1 MEQKPY
7 VPPEKSLPEY
17 TIKAFVLGII
27 LSIIIGTAS
36 VYLWLYAAGAAV
48 SASIPA
54 SIISLA
60 FLRLLKDK
68 NILESNMVQTAASVG
83 ESLAIGIILTL
94 PALII
99 LNYYTEFPY
108 YIVTVVSVIG
118 GLLGVL
124 SAVILR
130 RVFIVEEKLPYP
142 EGRACAEVLIA
153 GDKGRLH
160 AKPVVYGGLFGG
172 IYKLLGNSGL
182 WARTV
187 ETAKMVGSGVFYI
200 GSELSAALI
209 GVGYII
215 GLNIAFFIFLG
226 GAIAWFVAVPFFSD
240 ITGNPHGLKSAV
252 DIAYATWSENITYM
266 GASAMIVGGFWKIVK
281 LRRSV
286 IRKIKSSLEIARRKQ
301 TGKGILRTEEDLPI
315 NYIIVLSIAI
325 AVPLFL
331 FYLHIINSVVI
342 AAVIVIVLLAIGF
355 LVSSIA
361 GYVVGLVGFSYNP
374 ITYIAII
381 NLFFVAILLKTLGL
395 SGIEGMSVAIL
406 VAAVI
411 FIAAAIAGDTMQ
423 DLATGHLVGAT
434 PKKQQIFK
442 IISIFFTALV
452 MAPVLNLLIKVY
464 GIRGT
469 ATAKA
474 NALPAPHAFFI
485 ARFTES
491 IFKETFYWYEIYLPI
506 IIGVAIA
513 IVFIT
518 LDEIL
523 AIENS
528 RFRIPIMAIA
538 VGIYL
543 PLSISIPIFI
553 GGITRYLVN
562 KAKGNNV
569 KEIST
574 DAGVLGAAGLIAGEA
589 IMMTFFAVLVVT
601 NKAPSIGFSSN
612 ILGILF
618 LVGLLI
624 WLYMVGKKRDE

>member
-36 VYLWLYAAGAAV
+36 VYLWLYAAGAAI

-215 GLNIAFFIFLG
+215 GLNIAFFIFLD
-226 GAIAWFVAVPFFSD
+226 GAIAWFVAIPFFSAT
-240 ITGNPHGLKSAV
+240 TGNPHGLKSAV

-266 GASAMIVGGFWKIVK
+266 GASAMIVGGLWNIVK
-281 LRRSV
+281 LRRPI
-286 IRKIKSSLEIARRKQ
+286 IRKIKSSLEIAMRKQ
-301 TGKGILRTEEDLPI
+301 TGKGILRTEEDLPL

-342 AAVIVIVLLAIGF
+342 AAIIVIVLLAIGF

-361 GYVVGLVGFSYNP
+361 GYAVGLVGSSYNP
-374 ITYIAII
+374 IPYIAIM
-381 NLFFVAILLKTLGL
+381 NLFFIAILLKTLGL

-543 PLSISIPIFI
+543 PLCISIPIFI

>member
-27 LSIIIGTAS
+27 LSIILGAAS
-36 VYLWLYAAGAAV
+36 VYLELYAAGAAI

-374 ITYIAII
+374 ITYIAIM

-452 MAPVLNLLIKVY
+452 MAPVLNLLIKAY
-464 GIRGT
+464 GIMG
-469 ATAKA
+469 A
-474 NALPAPHAFFI
+474 APHAFFI
-485 ARFTES
+485 AGIIKN
-491 IFKETFYWYEIYLPI
+491 IFKGTFYWYEIYLPI
-506 IIGVAIA
+506 IIGAAIA

>member
-27 LSIIIGTAS
+27 LSIILGAAS
-36 VYLWLYAAGAAV
+36 VYLELYAAGAAI

-442 IISIFFTALV
+442 IISVSFTALV
-452 MAPVLNLLIKVY
+452 MAPVLNLLIKAY
-464 GIRGT
+464 GIMG
-469 ATAKA
+469 A
-474 NALPAPHAFFI
+474 APHAFFI
-485 ARFTES
+485 AGIIKN
-491 IFKETFYWYEIYLPI
+491 IFKGTFYWYEIYLPI
-506 IIGVAIA
+506 IIGAAIA

-528 RFRIPIMAIA
+528 RFRIPVMPVA

-543 PLSISIPIFI
+543 PLCISIPIFI